1 MTLRLRTGLTALV
14 AVVLVAL
21 MAQGARA
28 QEQPSISVTPSTG
41 LEDGQTVTVTAGPF
55 PPLVGAGV
63 FQCAEP
69 VDLTDVLSVVSHC
82 TGLSGASF
90 DAQGNLVPT
99 SVTVHEVFTS
109 AGGVVP
115 PGAITYDCTVSNNCS
130 VAVVGFLAS
139 DQSTLVGA
147 KVPIRFG
154 AEAPTSK
161 AACKSGGWRNLA
173 DDQGQPFRNQGVC
186 LGYVVAH
193 RR

>member
-1 MTLRLRTGLTALV
+1 
-14 AVVLVAL
+14 

-41 LEDGQTVTVTAGPF
+41 LADGQTVTVTGGPF

-69 VDLTDVLSVVSHC
+69 VDLTDVTSVVSHC
-82 TGLSGASF
+82 SGLSVASF

-99 SVTVHEVFTS
+99 SVTVHEVFTA

-115 PGAITYDCTVSNNCS
+115 PGAITYDCTVNNNCS

-154 AEAPTSK
+154 AEPPSSK
-161 AACKSGGWRNLA
+161 AACENGGWRNVA
-173 DDQGQPFRNQGVC
+173 NDQDQPFRNQGQCVSF
-186 LGYVVAH
+186 VVAQ